1 MDCTVHGVT
10 ESDMTEPLWISLAIV
25 WPNWLPL
32 FVIWCLVCKSVWLLW
47 PRGYPPRF
55 CVHGIP
61 QARILEWIVISSSR
75 GSSQSRNQTL
85 ISCTGRQVLYHWA
98 NREAHAFI
106 YHVIKFNILL
116 RNRVSWVF
124 HIEKSFH
131 LAYTIYTISSSG
143 PFFITSYSRLLHW
156 TESLCATWKV
166 ACNPLQKPLPFLG
179 NTLPKRILLPGVMVK
194 KILGNM

>member
-1 MDCTVHGVT
+1 MDAHHVSVSMGFPRQEYWSGV
-10 ESDMTEPLWISLAIV
+10 SFPPPGD
-25 WPNWLPL
+25 LP
-32 FVIWCLVCKSVWLLW
+32 K
-47 PRGYPPRF
+47 Y
-55 CVHGIP
+55 
-61 QARILEWIVISSSR
+61 
-75 GSSQSRNQTL
+75 RNRTL
-85 ISCTGRQVLYHWA
+85 ISCMGRQVLYHWA

-179 NTLPKRILLPGVMVK
+179 NTLPKRILLLGVMVK
-194 KILGNM
+194 KILGNR